1 MASIPETGTLEAL
14 MADIFDEIDEE
25 LKQDRMSAL
34 WSRYGTYFMI
44 GAGVIVATVVFAQTY
59 KQWQKSQNEQA
70 AVTFYQ
76 AIMDDDVLSALDAGR
91 DKLTDGYSM
100 LADFKM
106 ASEFATSGNMKA
118 AEDTYLR
125 IAETENIAILYRHL
139 ALLMAAMNVPES
151 RSADDIINML
161 APLTDKEGPLQG
173 LALEAAAGADVKA
186 GRLSA
191 AIEKLTQ
198 IEQLADISGALRQRS
213 AELKNILGER

>member
-1 MASIPETGTLEAL
+1 

-25 LKQDRMSAL
+25 IKQDRISAL
-34 WSRYGTYFMI
+34 WSRYGIYLMI
-44 GAGVIVATVVFAQTY
+44 GSALIVATVVFAQTY
-59 KQWQKSQNEQA
+59 KHWQKGQNERA

-76 AIMDDDVLSALDAGR
+76 AITDDDVLGALDAGR
-91 DKLTDGYSM
+91 DEFTDGYSM

-106 ASEFATSGNMKA
+106 ASEFATSGNMQA
-118 AEDTYLR
+118 AEDTYLK
-125 IAETENIAILYRHL
+125 IAETENIKPLYRHL

-151 RSADDIINML
+151 RSADDIIDML
-161 APLTDKEGPLQG
+161 KPLTDKAGPLQG
-173 LALEAAAGADVKA
+173 LALEVAAGADVKA

-191 AIEKLTQ
+191 AIEKLSQ

>member
-1 MASIPETGTLEAL
+1 

-34 WSRYGTYFMI
+34 WSRYGIYLMI
-44 GAGVIVATVVFAQTY
+44 GAGLIVAIVVFAQTY

-76 AIMDDDVLSALDAGR
+76 AITDDDVLGALDAGR
-91 DKLTDGYSM
+91 DELTEGYSM

-106 ASEFATSGNMKA
+106 ASEFASSGNMQA
-118 AEDTYLR
+118 AEDIYLR
-125 IAETENIAILYRHL
+125 IAETENITPLYRHL

-151 RSADDIINML
+151 RSADDIIDML
-161 APLTDKEGPLQG
+161 APLTDKAGPLQG
-173 LALEAAAGADVKA
+173 LALEAAAGANVKA
-186 GRLSA
+186 GRFSE
-191 AIEKLTQ
+191 AIEKLSQ
-198 IEQLADISGALRQRS
+198 IEQLTNISGALRQRS